1 MRNLKAVLWGA
12 GTAFFLLLFAFLS
25 VMNRHPSYV
34 WSHLDQQGF
43 FAGLAGIIR
52 GDGRTFAAALAPALV
67 LGGMTFL
74 LAVLVRATWT
84 IRIGKRSLRISALAL
99 MLAVNALAI
108 LYLGTT
114 AWASSQNCL
123 DGNDQIDS
131 IRQMLASERKIAHA
145 GGQVT
150 GADGEVYKYTN
161 CLEAF
166 SRCIEDGVHFVEL
179 DFRLTTDKEIVCIH
193 NWRKD
198 FVKADGTMAE
208 SAVSLEEF
216 RQGRIRGGFTPMTME
231 DVASALQSHGDVYI
245 VLDLKGSGEE
255 VKEGYRL
262 MAQEYPDLI
271 PQLIPQFYHV
281 SEYES
286 LYALGYRAMIYTL
299 YKTEEW
305 ERSEDALNEFAMR
318 VRLVGITMGKRRAL
332 DDSFLSQVLGTGQPV
347 YANTVDSPARQQKL
361 YDRGV
366 SAVYTNVVP

>member
-1 MRNLKAVLWGA
+1 
-12 GTAFFLLLFAFLS
+12 
-25 VMNRHPSYV
+25 
-34 WSHLDQQGF
+34 
-43 FAGLAGIIR
+43 
-52 GDGRTFAAALAPALV
+52 
-67 LGGMTFL
+67 
-74 LAVLVRATWT
+74 
-84 IRIGKRSLRISALAL
+84 
-99 MLAVNALAI
+99 
-108 LYLGTT
+108 
-114 AWASSQNCL
+114 
-123 DGNDQIDS
+123 
-131 IRQMLASERKIAHA
+131 MLASERKIAHA

-216 RQGRIRGGFTPMTME
+216 RQGRIRGGFTPMTMG